1 MNIIIIG
8 DDRLSYH
15 LGKLFIGKGHT
26 LFIVNR
32 NTEHCSYLAKNLK
45 AVIINGDGSDPD
57 ILYQAGAHI
66 ADVIIAATPY
76 DQDNLVICQLSSSY
90 FQIPQTLAMVN
101 DPDNV
106 AVFEKLGFKAIS
118 PTQIMGDIIDKLAS
132 FDSITHLLPI
142 GEGKINITEIRLS
155 ENSPVIGKQLKDL
168 DLPVD
173 ALISCIFRKDE
184 AIIPRGLTTLEIN
197 DRILVISKP
206 DIQGRVQRIF
216 IAE

>member
-15 LGKLFIGKGHT
+15 LGKLFLAKGHS
-26 LFIVNR
+26 LNIINR
-32 NTEHCSYLAKNLK
+32 NAEHSSYLAKNLK
-45 AVIINGDGSDPD
+45 AVIINGDGSEPD
-57 ILYQAGAHI
+57 ILYQASAHT
-66 ADVIIAATPY
+66 ADVIIAATPH

-101 DPDNV
+101 DPDNI

-118 PTQIMGDIIDKLAS
+118 PTQIMGEIIDQLAS

-142 GEGKINITEIRLS
+142 GEGKINITEVKLTPD
-155 ENSPVIGKQLKDL
+155 SPVIGKQLKDL
-168 DLPVD
+168 NLPVD
-173 ALISCIFRKDE
+173 ALISCIFRKDD
-184 AIIPRGLTTLEIN
+184 AIIPRGQTTLEAN

-206 DIQGRVQRIF
+206 EIQSSVLRIF
-216 IAE
+216 TVE